1 MDDIEPGDGFYDDQD
16 ANKGLNGR
24 LFLMM
29 TDQRALEE
37 LQSLF
42 DSWKCTPQ
50 TSFSSGL
57 APLKKV
63 FENLR
68 EVRPWDVR
76 DRLVDTGLL
85 KDWEQRK
92 QFGQTTV
99 SFEAELWYRD
109 DPSRRQ
115 KAARQIRDLVRELG
129 GHIVTECV
137 IQDIAYHAM
146 LGQIDIS
153 HVQELF
159 DRPEARLEL
168 ALFRCDDVMF
178 FRPVGQCAV
187 LVENG
192 TDEVISAQS
201 LVPKHRTEVSVR

>member
-137 IQDIAYHAM
+137 IQDIAYRAM

-153 HVQELF
+153 YPSENPYHCGFESPVHTIF
-159 DRPEARLEL
+159 ATNRSAKKPDYRTDTIYP
-168 ALFRCDDVMF
+168 MF
-178 FRPVGQCAV
+178 KSYSIDQK
-187 LVENG
+187 LV
-192 TDEVISAQS
+192 
-201 LVPKHRTEVSVR
+201 